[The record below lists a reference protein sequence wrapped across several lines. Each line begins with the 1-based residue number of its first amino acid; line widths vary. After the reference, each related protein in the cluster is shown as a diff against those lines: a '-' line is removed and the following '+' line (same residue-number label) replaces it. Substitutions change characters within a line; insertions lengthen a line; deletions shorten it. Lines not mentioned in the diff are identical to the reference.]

1 MAEDNIII
9 ALKCEKMKNA
19 RKAGH
24 RFWGEF
30 IFRKFFVTGE
40 VGVDSV
46 LRFFGETFFD
56 DILEEIV
63 LDFLVRTSEGRRKE
77 DF

>member
-1 MAEDNIII
+1 M
-9 ALKCEKMKNA
+9 
-19 RKAGH
+19 
-24 RFWGEF
+24 
-30 IFRKFFVTGE
+30 TGE